1 MPKKEEEEGEDSV
14 SITDDVKGAD
24 YYHGLIP
31 RTDIEPLLKK
41 EGDFL
46 LRKTELTPGIYLFL

>member
-1 MPKKEEEEGEDSV
+1 GEDSV

>member
-1 MPKKEEEEGEDSV
+1 M

-46 LRKTELTPGIYLFL
+46 LRKTELTPGNLFLPFHSTADTKALI